1 MNSENKKISDP
12 HILLLNVSD
21 KIGLTLSRPG
31 FLSLKLSPSY
41 LRN

>member
-21 KIGLTLSRPG
+21 KIGLTLSRP
-31 FLSLKLSPSY
+31 SLKLSPSY